1 MSGCKNDNQSA
12 LWKVDTLN
20 GLMIIS
26 YFTGK
31 KLTIKCEIN
40 DYIKQIWTSQKAW
53 HFLDKKGTN
62 LKIGGHISVIFS
74 FLDLLFP
81 LTGRYTGLQNLVL
94 WGCCCLWHPHPCLV
108 FHGTDVHVLA
118 APEPVPTPGSS
129 SRGTALL
136 CAGFVVQYLCWK
148 VQYLLFVLLSK
159 NFTEG
164 S

>member
-81 LTGRYTGLQNLVL
+81 LTGRYTGLQN
-94 WGCCCLWHPHPCLV
+94 
-108 FHGTDVHVLA
+108 
-118 APEPVPTPGSS
+118 
-129 SRGTALL
+129 
-136 CAGFVVQYLCWK
+136 
-148 VQYLLFVLLSK
+148 
-159 NFTEG
+159 
-164 S
+164 